1 MDDSQAPTLSSEAAE
16 AVAAIALM
24 AAFADGQ
31 KDRAEKARLEEVFA
45 TLGGVSMAA
54 LYQRVMLGQ
63 TNLEA
68 EAAKLRTPELQT
80 LAFEMALS
88 VCDADG
94 VTGEAEGRF
103 LGQLQAALSL
113 PAEKAVAAQSDAEQL
128 AAMPV
133 EKPFETTIESDTLT
147 EPLTPTGADDAAID
161 RQILNAAILN
171 GALELLPQSLATV
184 AIVPLQLRLVYQIG
198 QANGYELDRAHLKEF
213 LAIAGVGMTS
223 QVLEG
228 HVRKLFGS
236 FAKRAVGKGAK
247 GVAGTAVG
255 AAMSFATT
263 YALGQAAKSY
273 YGGGRTLE
281 LAEVKALFQS
291 QVEQGRALFET
302 HQGEVQSKART
313 TDVQSLMRLIR

>member
-1 MDDSQAPTLSSEAAE
+1 
-16 AVAAIALM
+16 
-24 AAFADGQ
+24 
-31 KDRAEKARLEEVFA
+31 
-45 TLGGVSMAA
+45 
-54 LYQRVMLGQ
+54 
-63 TNLEA
+63 
-68 EAAKLRTPELQT
+68 
-80 LAFEMALS
+80 
-88 VCDADG
+88 
-94 VTGEAEGRF
+94 
-103 LGQLQAALSL
+103 
-113 PAEKAVAAQSDAEQL
+113 
-128 AAMPV
+128 
-133 EKPFETTIESDTLT
+133 
-147 EPLTPTGADDAAID
+147 
-161 RQILNAAILN
+161 
-171 GALELLPQSLATV
+171 
-184 AIVPLQLRLVYQIG
+184 
-198 QANGYELDRAHLKEF
+198 
-213 LAIAGVGMTS
+213 MTS

-255 AAMSFATT
+255 AAMSFVTT